1 MGLCASTTN
10 LSPEEQARMEAEAR
24 KNREVEDSLA
34 KSQDVEK
41 QIYKL
46 LLLGAGESGK
56 STLFKQ
62 MTNIYGTGFSEEER
76 KNKYRSVCR
85 DNAITCM
92 RTLVYQCKKNNQ
104 NVDEANSQA
113 FAEMLAQGDD
123 DDTQLTPEL
132 AAKIASLWKDFAIQ
146 AMYEKRA
153 TFQIPDCAKHF
164 LEKVVEM
171 SSDDWIPDEDDVL
184 RARVRT
190 TGIVKKDFIIEG
202 NKFQMYDVGGQRNER
217 KKWIHCFDN
226 VTAVLFVVALSEYD
240 QVLME
245 DEDVN
250 RMQEALKLFSQICNS
265 KHFAS
270 TNMVLF
276 LNKRDLFEDK
286 IKKVPINLAFPDYT
300 GPRDYKECLEYVK
313 EQFEEINKNKSSK
326 KVYTHVT
333 CATDKNNVH
342 AVFDAVKDIVIRQ
355 SLAAAGLGNLT
366 ND

>member
-1 MGLCASTTN
+1 
-10 LSPEEQARMEAEAR
+10 
-24 KNREVEDSLA
+24 
-34 KSQDVEK
+34 
-41 QIYKL
+41 
-46 LLLGAGESGK
+46 
-56 STLFKQ
+56 
-62 MTNIYGTGFSEEER
+62 MTNMYGAGFSEDER
-76 KNKYRSVCR
+76 KNKYRSICR

-92 RTLVYQCKKNNQ
+92 RTLVYQCKKANQ
-104 NVDEANSQA
+104 NVSDENSA
-113 FAEMLAQGDD
+113 SFAEILAQGDD

-132 AAKIASLWKDFAIQ
+132 AAKIATLWKDFSIV

-164 LEKVVEM
+164 LDKVDEM
-171 SSDDWIPDEDDVL
+171 SNDDWIPEEDDVL
-184 RARVRT
+184 RSRVRT
-190 TGIVKKDFIIEG
+190 TGIVKKDFVIEG

-250 RMQEALKLFSQICNS
+250 RMTEALKLFGQICNS
-265 KHFAS
+265 KHFAL

-276 LNKRDLFEDK
+276 LNKRDLFSEK
-286 IKKVPINLAFPDYT
+286 IKKSPITVAFPEYA
-300 GPRDYKECLEYVK
+300 GSREYKECLEYISD
-313 EQFEEINKNKSSK
+313 QFEDLNKNKNSK
-326 KVYTHVT
+326 KIYTHVT

-355 SLAAAGLGNLT
+355 SLAAAGLGNLG
-366 ND
+366 